1 MRRRKKNVEENIVEE
16 VVIEP
21 VEELP
26 EDAEI
31 VDEVIIEPADDIIDE
46 EIIEEPVIEEQEEV
60 IIEPVEETIRIGDR
74 VQLIEMIDYSGKELP
89 FEPETVFVAYSIHG
103 DKVNLKNKGLISGS
117 TKLDNIKKI

>member
-1 MRRRKKNVEENIVEE
+1 MRRKKEKVEENIVEE

-26 EDAEI
+26 
-31 VDEVIIEPADDIIDE
+31 ADTE
-46 EIIEEPVIEEQEEV
+46 MVEEV
-60 IIEPVEETIRIGDR
+60 IIEPVDDIVEEEIIEEPIIKEQEEIIIEPVDDIIRIGDK

-89 FEPETVFVAYSIHG
+89 FKPETVFVAYSIHG